1 MLSYHNWKLLIP
13 VSTVC
18 SSTDY
23 LPCQCF
29 SKKSQ
34 SLFHPLVLGIHLPTV
49 TIRAQCTLGMLEVD
63 LVMLYRAV
71 EWRLTYASFVEQDWD
86 FKWGVHF
93 QLFVLRTFFFFF
105 TPELWTWWFASTW
118 RQTAQKWNQ
127 EREDAFT
134 ESTPNRSSAFR
145 LNR

>member
-93 QLFVLRTFFFFF
+93 QLFVLRTFFFFLYSWAVDLVMCKHL
-105 TPELWTWWFASTW
+105 TTDSTKVKS
-118 RQTAQKWNQ
+118 RTGGCFHREYSEPFLCFQTK
-127 EREDAFT
+127 
-134 ESTPNRSSAFR
+134 
-145 LNR
+145 